1 MIPDSESSK
10 KILKRNVSK
19 KVFHNGKNNCV
30 RLLIFQLNFI
40 DLQKNNQMGT
50 VWSFFLVLLDGL
62 V

>member
-40 DLQKNNQMGT
+40 DLQKIIKWELFGL
-50 VWSFFLVLLDGL
+50 SFWFCWIG
-62 V
+62 